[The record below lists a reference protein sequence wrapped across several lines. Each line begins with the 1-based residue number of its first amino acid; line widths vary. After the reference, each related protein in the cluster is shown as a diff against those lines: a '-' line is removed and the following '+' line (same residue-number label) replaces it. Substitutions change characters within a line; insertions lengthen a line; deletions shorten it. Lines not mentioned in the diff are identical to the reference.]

1 MPLTSLN
8 SLDINIYNPLSKNLR
23 DLSFNTWNI
32 DRGRVELSAALY
44 SKFAAASR
52 PKWQLGF
59 LKNVQSYAPLP
70 NAG

>member
-1 MPLTSLN
+1 MPLTSAN
-8 SLDINIYNPLSKNLR
+8 RYKQKIHRVSKNLR

-59 LKNVQSYAPLP
+59 LKNVRSYAPLP
-70 NAG
+70 NTG